1 LQHAY
6 GFYSVWATRPLC
18 PRLQPAFSF
27 DDMENVT
34 IANQLNV
41 LPVTRAHWR
50 ITIIVGLG
58 LFFDLFD
65 VFLAGVLST
74 VLTTSFG
81 LSQQVLP
88 LVLGSS
94 FLGMF
99 IGAASMGGIADRHG
113 RRPAFL
119 INLGIYSLFTLIGAF
134 SINAAMLVLTRFL
147 AGIGI
152 GAEMPLS
159 DAFLSEL
166 LPAQHRG
173 RMMSWAYT
181 TGFLGVPVAG
191 LLARVL
197 VPLNPL
203 GVAGWRWLFVAG
215 SLGGVIV
222 WSLRRML
229 PESPRW
235 LESVGRSD
243 EAAAIAKQIAEGA
256 ADIKPVHTAPAK
268 SEPVPYQKLLE
279 PQHRKVTIMFCVF
292 QIFQTVGYYG
302 FGTIVPLVLAAKG
315 FSVLSSL
322 TYVTIAFFGYPVGAA
337 LAVPIVERIE
347 RRWLIVGSALLM
359 AIFGLGVGYATEP
372 LAIMALGFAYTVTS
386 NIFSNGFHILQGE
399 VFPTAL
405 RARAAGSI
413 YGLSRLSS
421 AVMPFVLLPVLRR
434 YGPGVMFACIAVA
447 MLIVIADI
455 ALFAPATT
463 GRALEEIAGD
473 AT

>member
-1 LQHAY
+1 MMHL
-6 GFYSVWATRPLC
+6 
-18 PRLQPAFSF
+18 
-27 DDMENVT
+27 T
-34 IANQLNV
+34 IASQLNR
-41 LPVTRAHWR
+41 LPPTRAHWR
-50 ITIIVGLG
+50 ITLIVGLG

-74 VLTTSFG
+74 VLTSSFG

-88 LVLGSS
+88 VVLASS

-99 IGAASMGGIADRHG
+99 IGATSMGGIADRYG

-119 INLGIYSLFTLIGAF
+119 INLGIYSLFTLLGAF
-134 SINAAMLVLTRFL
+134 SVNAAMLVLTRFV

-181 TGFLGVPVAG
+181 TGFLGVPAAG

-197 VPLNPL
+197 VPMTPL

-222 WSLRRML
+222 WSLRRLL

-235 LESVGRSD
+235 LESVGRVD
-243 EAAAIAKQIAEGA
+243 EAVTIANEIAAGVVAIE
-256 ADIKPVHTAPAK
+256 PVHAVPAK
-268 SEPVPYQKLLE
+268 SVPGRYKKLIEPA
-279 PQHRKVTIMFCVF
+279 HRKVTIMFCVF

-322 TYVTIAFFGYPVGAA
+322 TYVSVAFLGYPIGAA
-337 LAVPIVERIE
+337 LAVPIVERME
-347 RRWLIVGSALLM
+347 RRQLIVGAAFLM
-359 AIFGLGVGYATEP
+359 AVFGLGVGYATTSV
-372 LAIMALGFAYTVTS
+372 AIIILGFAYTVTS

-421 AVMPFVLLPVLRR
+421 AAMPFVLLPVLQR
-434 YGPGVMFACIAVA
+434 YGPTVMFGCIAVA
-447 MLIVIADI
+447 MFIVIVDI
-455 ALFAPATT
+455 GFFAPATT
-463 GRALEEIAGD
+463 GRALEEIVG
-473 AT
+473 

>member
-1 LQHAY
+1 
-6 GFYSVWATRPLC
+6 
-18 PRLQPAFSF
+18 
-27 DDMENVT
+27 MKNVT
-34 IANQLNV
+34 IASQLNL

-50 ITIIVGLG
+50 TTVIVGLG

-65 VFLAGVLST
+65 VFLAGILST
-74 VLTTSFG
+74 VLTASFG

-99 IGAASMGGIADRHG
+99 IGAASMGGIADRYG

-119 INLGIYSLFTLIGAF
+119 INLGIYSLFTLLGAF
-134 SINAAMLVLTRFL
+134 SINATMLVLTRFI

-152 GAEMPLS
+152 GAEIPLS
-159 DAFLSEL
+159 DAYLSEL
-166 LPAQHRG
+166 LPAQYRG
-173 RMMSWAYT
+173 RLMAWAYT
-181 TGFLGVPVAG
+181 TGFLGVPAVG

-197 VPLNPL
+197 VPLHPL

-222 WSLRRML
+222 WSLRRLL

-235 LESVGRSD
+235 LESVGRMD
-243 EAAAIAKQIAEGA
+243 EAVAIANQMAAGVVVIQPAES
-256 ADIKPVHTAPAK
+256 PARFSK
-268 SEPVPYQKLLE
+268 TEPIGYQRLLDPE
-279 PQHRKVTIMFCVF
+279 HRKVTIMFCIF
-292 QIFQTVGYYG
+292 QIFQTIGYYG

-322 TYVTIAFFGYPVGAA
+322 TYVTIAFFGYPIGAA
-337 LAVPIVERIE
+337 LSVPIVERME
-347 RRWLIVGSALLM
+347 RRRLIVGSAFLM
-359 AIFGLGVGYATEP
+359 AVFGMGLGYATAP
-372 LAIMALGFAYTVTS
+372 VPIMVLGFAYTVTS

-421 AVMPFVLLPVLRR
+421 AAMPFLLLPVLQR
-434 YGPGVMFACIAVA
+434 YGPGVMFGCIALA
-447 MLIVIADI
+447 MAIVIVDI
-455 ALFAPATT
+455 GFFAPSTT
-463 GRALEEIAGD
+463 GRALEEIAGL
-473 AT
+473 

>member
-1 LQHAY
+1 MVDGGWWMCVVHIHHPPSAI
-6 GFYSVWATRPLC
+6 RH
-18 PRLQPAFSF
+18 PRSPSSKNRGLTGQ
-27 DDMENVT
+27 MENVT
-34 IANQLNV
+34 IASQLNL

-181 TGFLGVPVAG
+181 TGFLGVPAAG

-222 WSLRRML
+222 WSLRRLL

-235 LESVGRSD
+235 LESAREERLPFQALLDGRYRRRTLMLS
-243 EAAAIAKQIAEGA
+243 
-256 ADIKPVHTAPAK
+256 
-268 SEPVPYQKLLE
+268 
-279 PQHRKVTIMFCVF
+279 VF

-302 FGTIVPLVLAAKG
+302 FGTIIPLVLAAKG
-315 FSVLSSL
+315 F
-322 TYVTIAFFGYPVGAA
+322 
-337 LAVPIVERIE
+337 
-347 RRWLIVGSALLM
+347 
-359 AIFGLGVGYATEP
+359 
-372 LAIMALGFAYTVTS
+372 
-386 NIFSNGFHILQGE
+386 
-399 VFPTAL
+399 
-405 RARAAGSI
+405 
-413 YGLSRLSS
+413 
-421 AVMPFVLLPVLRR
+421 
-434 YGPGVMFACIAVA
+434 
-447 MLIVIADI
+447 
-455 ALFAPATT
+455 
-463 GRALEEIAGD
+463 
-473 AT
+473 

>member
-1 LQHAY
+1 MKHL
-6 GFYSVWATRPLC
+6 
-18 PRLQPAFSF
+18 
-27 DDMENVT
+27 T
-34 IANQLNV
+34 IADQLNR
-41 LPVTRAHWR
+41 LPLTRAHWR

-74 VLTTSFG
+74 VLTSSFG

-99 IGAASMGGIADRHG
+99 IGAAFMGGIADRYG

-119 INLGIYSLFTLIGAF
+119 INLGIYSLFTLVGAF
-134 SINAAMLVLTRFL
+134 SINAAMLVLTRFI

-166 LPAQHRG
+166 LPAKHRG

-181 TGFLGVPVAG
+181 TGFLGVPAAG
-191 LLARVL
+191 LLARLL
-197 VPLNPL
+197 VPLNPM
-203 GVAGWRWLFVAG
+203 GVAGWRWLFVVG

-222 WSLRRML
+222 WSLRRLL

-235 LESVGRSD
+235 LESAGRPD
-243 EAAAIAKQIAEGA
+243 EAAAIVNQMAEGVVA
-256 ADIKPVHTAPAK
+256 IEPLYVAPAK
-268 SEPVPYQKLLE
+268 SLPGRYQNLLA
-279 PQHRKVTIMFCVF
+279 PAYRKVTIMFCVF

-322 TYVTIAFFGYPVGAA
+322 TYVTIAFFGYPIGAA
-337 LAVPIVERIE
+337 LSVPIVERME
-347 RRWLIVGSALLM
+347 RRHLIVGAAFLM
-359 AIFGLGVGYATEP
+359 AVFGLGVGYATAP
-372 LAIMALGFAYTVTS
+372 AAIMVLGFAYTVTS

-421 AVMPFVLLPVLRR
+421 AAMPFVLLPVLQR
-434 YGPGVMFACIAVA
+434 YGPTVMFGCIAMA
-447 MLIVIADI
+447 MFIVIVDI
-455 ALFAPATT
+455 GFFAPATT
-463 GRALEEIAGD
+463 GRALEEIAGG
-473 AT
+473 

>member
-1 LQHAY
+1 
-6 GFYSVWATRPLC
+6 
-18 PRLQPAFSF
+18 
-27 DDMENVT
+27 MENVT
-34 IANQLNV
+34 IASQLNL
-41 LPVTRAHWR
+41 LPVTHAHWR

-74 VLTTSFG
+74 VLTASFG
-81 LSQQVLP
+81 LSQQLLP

-99 IGAASMGGIADRHG
+99 MGAASMGGIADRHG

-119 INLGIYSLFTLIGAF
+119 INLGIYSLFTLLGAF
-134 SINAAMLVLTRFL
+134 SINAAMLVFTRFL

-152 GAEMPLS
+152 GAELPLS

-166 LPAQHRG
+166 LPAEHRG

-181 TGFLGVPVAG
+181 TGFLGVPAAG

-197 VPLNPL
+197 VPLQPL
-203 GVAGWRWLFVAG
+203 GMAGWRWLFVAG
-215 SLGGVIV
+215 SVGGVIV
-222 WSLRRML
+222 WSLRRLL

-235 LESVGRSD
+235 LESVGRLD
-243 EAAAIAKQIAEGA
+243 DAAAIANQIADGA
-256 ADIKPVHTAPAK
+256 VVIEPARVARKK
-268 SEPVPYQKLLE
+268 SQPVPYQKLLE

-292 QIFQTVGYYG
+292 QVFQTVGYYG

-322 TYVTIAFFGYPVGAA
+322 TYVTIAFFGYPIGAA

-347 RRWLIVGSALLM
+347 RRQLIVSSAFLM
-359 AIFGLGVGYATEP
+359 AVFGLGVGYATTP
-372 LAIMALGFAYTVTS
+372 AAIMALGFAYTVTS

-413 YGLSRLSS
+413 YALSRLSS
-421 AVMPFVLLPVLRR
+421 AAMPFLLLPVLQR
-434 YGPGVMFACIAVA
+434 YGPGVMFGCIAVA
-447 MLIVIADI
+447 MLIVMVDI
-455 ALFAPATT
+455 GFFAPATT
-463 GRALEEIAGD
+463 GRPLEDIAG
-473 AT
+473 A

>member
-1 LQHAY
+1 
-6 GFYSVWATRPLC
+6 
-18 PRLQPAFSF
+18 
-27 DDMENVT
+27 MENVT
-34 IANQLNV
+34 IASQLNL

-74 VLTTSFG
+74 VLTASFG
-81 LSQQVLP
+81 LSQQLLP

-99 IGAASMGGIADRHG
+99 MGAASMGGIADRHG

-119 INLGIYSLFTLIGAF
+119 INLGIYSLFTLLGAF
-134 SINAAMLVLTRFL
+134 SINAAMLVFTRFL

-152 GAEMPLS
+152 GAELPLS

-166 LPAQHRG
+166 LPAEHRG

-181 TGFLGVPVAG
+181 TGFLGVPAAG

-197 VPLNPL
+197 VPLQPL
-203 GVAGWRWLFVAG
+203 GMAGWRWLFVAG
-215 SLGGVIV
+215 SVGGVIV
-222 WSLRRML
+222 WSLRRLL

-235 LESVGRSD
+235 LESVGRLD
-243 EAAAIAKQIAEGA
+243 DAAAIANQIADGA
-256 ADIKPVHTAPAK
+256 VVIEPARVARKK
-268 SEPVPYQKLLE
+268 SQPVPYQKLLE

-292 QIFQTVGYYG
+292 QVFQTVGYYG

-322 TYVTIAFFGYPVGAA
+322 TYVTIAFFGYPIGAA

-347 RRWLIVGSALLM
+347 RRQLIVSSAFLM
-359 AIFGLGVGYATEP
+359 AVFGLGVGYATTP
-372 LAIMALGFAYTVTS
+372 AAIMALGFAYTVTS

-413 YGLSRLSS
+413 YALSRLSS
-421 AVMPFVLLPVLRR
+421 AAMPFLLLPVLQR
-434 YGPGVMFACIAVA
+434 YGPGVMFGCIAVA
-447 MLIVIADI
+447 MLIVMVDI
-455 ALFAPATT
+455 GFFAPATT
-463 GRALEEIAGD
+463 GRPLEDIAG
-473 AT
+473 A